1 MPASAVLSD
10 APAPTATDTPLHGTG
25 LALADNRPD
34 FRASGSE
41 WRTPPLWGIGLVGTV
56 NGHTNF
62 LHDGR
67 ARSLLEAV
75 LWHGGEA
82 ARAREAVRR
91 MPASSRVALLAFLE
105 SL

>member
-1 MPASAVLSD
+1 M
-10 APAPTATDTPLHGTG
+10 GEG
-25 LALADNRPD
+25 LADGRPEAV
-34 FRASGSE
+34 ASGNE
-41 WRTPPLWGIGLVGTV
+41 WRTAPLWGIGLTETV
-56 NGHTNF
+56 TGQTTY

-82 ARAREAVRR
+82 QAARD
-91 MPASSRVALLAFLE
+91 RVVGLPTHERDALIAFLE

>member
-1 MPASAVLSD
+1 
-10 APAPTATDTPLHGTG
+10 
-25 LALADNRPD
+25 
-34 FRASGSE
+34 
-41 WRTPPLWGIGLVGTV
+41 V

-67 ARSLLEAV
+67 ARSLMEAV

-82 ARAREAVRR
+82 KRARERVRSLSAGER
-91 MPASSRVALLAFLE
+91 AALIAFLE